1 MSSNKRLRVNFVMD
15 ADAHAYL
22 KARAEAQGTNRGM
35 GNYLSRLVMED
46 WARQEMRQENLE
58 TLRRKKMRKESVAG

>member
-22 KARAEAQGTNRGM
+22 KARAEDQGTKRGM
-35 GNYLSRLVMED
+35 GAYLSRLVMED
-46 WARQEMRQENLE
+46 WTRQEARQENLE
-58 TLRRKKMRKESVAG
+58 ALRQKKMRKESVA